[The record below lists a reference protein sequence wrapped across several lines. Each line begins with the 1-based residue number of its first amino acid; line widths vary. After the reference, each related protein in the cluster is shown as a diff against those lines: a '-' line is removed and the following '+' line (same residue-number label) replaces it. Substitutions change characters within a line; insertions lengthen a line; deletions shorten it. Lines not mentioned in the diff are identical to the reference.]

1 MAKVRLHGE
10 HTVVSTGQTYKYQA
24 SFDGYGPD
32 VIFKAEIPIPA
43 RKKILHV
50 ERVLTIDLAKD
61 NAVDAVHATMRQV
74 IDETD
79 FATVDCD

>member
-1 MAKVRLHGE
+1 MAKVRLRGE
-10 HTVVSTGQTYKYQA
+10 HTAASTGQTYRYQA

-32 VIFKAEIPIPA
+32 VLFKAEIPIPA
-43 RKKILHV
+43 RQKVLHV
-50 ERVLTIDLAKD
+50 ERVLAIDLATE
-61 NAVDAVHATMRQV
+61 NAVDAVHAAMRKV